1 MSILSHRAGRCIAA
15 LICLASLMWLPSAF
29 AQDPA
34 LTVPPINVPEGD
46 GSGVVNVVIE
56 LDSAA
61 PRDVTF
67 DYLTDD
73 GSAVAGTDYVGVALT
88 AGRIA
93 AGDDR
98 LIVPIGIL
106 GNTLSEA
113 DKNFFLQIINIDGA
127 SPGSIFGTITLLNDD
142 TPLTLSPAAG
152 ALSASAYAVPYSVT
166 FTGAGG
172 TGNFSYASTGTLPPG
187 LTLSAAGVL
196 SGTPTSPGS
205 YSFDVTATDVNS
217 TGPTA
222 PYSVV
227 QSYTVQ
233 VNAAGIALTP
243 STLPNGTAGV
253 AYSQSVGAT
262 GGVAP
267 YTFTVTA
274 GALPAGLSLGSGG
287 ALTGTPSSV
296 GTFNFTVTAT
306 DANGQTGSAA
316 YSVAIGSPT
325 IVLAPAAGP
334 LTSATYAT
342 PYSQTFTASGGVG
355 PYSYVISSGA
365 LPAGLGLDSSGALTG
380 TPTSPG
386 TYTFAVDVT
395 DTGLAGPGAPYG
407 TSSSYV
413 LTVSTPTIN
422 LNPNTLPTPAVGTA
436 YSETVTASGGVPGY
450 TFSVSGGALP
460 PGLSLSSG
468 GTLSGTPQAA
478 GGYSFSIRATDSN
491 GQSGA
496 QLYGVTINA
505 PVIDL
510 QPAAVP
516 AGTVGVA
523 YAESFSGS
531 GGTAPYTFS
540 VVSGTLPVGIS
551 LSAGGALAGTPTSAG
566 TFTFTVRIADASSG
580 GPYTAD
586 RSYSLVIGSPTITVD
601 PPVLPNGT
609 VAVPYGQAI
618 TASGGSA
625 PYTFTISSGALPA
638 GLTLAS
644 NGQITGTSSAAG
656 TAAFT
661 VAATDANAQTGSRSY
676 SVTMAAPTLVLTPA
690 SGALSASY
698 DAPYTQ
704 SLSTSGGIGPYSYAV
719 TSGALP
725 TGLALSGNQI
735 SGTPTAPGSY
745 TFAVTST
752 DSGASGTGSPFVVS
766 ATYTLNVSAAS
777 ITLDPSVAPAG
788 AVGVAYA
795 LQLSASGGTAPYQF
809 TVAGGALPQ
818 GVSLAANGILS
829 GTPAQAGTFN
839 VTFAA
844 TDANAQAG
852 AGSYTIAVTAPTL
865 ALTPASGAFNAT
877 YGAVFARTL
886 AATGGVGPYTYALT
900 TGQLPTGITLTGD
913 QLSGSPTVPG
923 TYAFTLTAT
932 DTGSTG
938 AGAPFTASASYTVTV
953 STPAINI
960 TTAVL
965 PDGTVG
971 AAYSQQLVADGGV
984 APYAFTVASGQL
996 PSDLQLSSS
1005 GQLTGTATSSGSYA
1019 FTIAATDANGQQ
1031 GTRAYTL
1038 QVGDAAPVA
1047 VADVA
1052 TALAGSALPIA
1063 VTANDSGAIT
1073 SVTLVQQPQHGTVSV
1088 TDLVVTYTASSDYE
1102 GQDSFQ
1108 YTVSGPGGVSAPAQV
1123 TITVNPAPVAVSRTV
1138 TAAIAAETR
1147 VALTEGA
1154 RGGPF
1159 TGATLVSLAPAAAG
1173 VATIVSG
1180 PGGSQELRFRASTTF
1195 AGDAVATFTLSNA
1208 YATSAPATVRFQ
1220 VQARPDPTLD
1230 ADVRGLANAQV
1241 ESARRF
1247 AHTQIDNF
1255 QSRLERL
1262 HGNAP
1267 RGRRLDNQL
1276 SFATRERC
1284 VAGVQGRTAH
1294 SCADEERQAAAPWD
1308 DNAGRHAS
1316 TPGAIG
1322 EGTLQDVNS
1331 GAWISGSLRSG
1342 GYRGIASTSS
1352 VGFETSGVSAGYDA
1366 DLSSDLSLGAGL
1378 GYGRDSSDVGQA
1390 GSRAKAEAFSAVG
1403 YASYHPGAFFIDGL
1417 LGYQAL
1423 RYNLHRHLT
1432 QAGGFVQGDRDGK
1445 QWFGSVSVGADLLA
1459 GAAQVTPYV
1468 RYDVARGNLD
1478 PYQEGGSD
1486 LWALAYGRTHVA
1498 STRGSAGVRLDFRR
1512 AFDWGAVTPLLRVE
1526 YQRELEGNDSATVR
1540 YADTASGPFYDLR
1553 PVNYDRSRFVLGVG
1567 ASFNWNSGWSTR
1579 VEYRS
1584 DASTRNQHENAYL
1597 LNLEKEF

>member
-1 MSILSHRAGRCIAA
+1 MSILSHCAGRCIAA
-15 LICLASLMWLPSAF
+15 LICLTSLMWLPSAF

-142 TPLTLSPAAG
+142 TPLTLLPAAG
-152 ALSASAYAVPYSVT
+152 ALSAAAYAVPYSVT
-166 FTGAGG
+166 FTGGGG
-172 TGNFSYASTGTLPPG
+172 TGSFSYASTGTLPPG

-217 TGPTA
+217 AGPGA

-227 QSYTVQ
+227 QSYTLQ

-243 STLPNGTAGV
+243 SAVPNGTAGV
-253 AYSQSVGAT
+253 AYSQSVAAT

-306 DANGQTGSAA
+306 DANGQSGSAA
-316 YSVAIGSPT
+316 YSVVIAAPT
-325 IVLAPAAGP
+325 IVLAPASGP
-334 LTSATYAT
+334 LPSASYAT

-365 LPAGLGLDSSGALTG
+365 LPAGLALDNSGALTG

-386 TYTFAVDVT
+386 TYNFAVDVT
-395 DTGLAGPGAPYG
+395 DTGLVGPGAPYG

-413 LTVSTPTIN
+413 LTVSTPTIT
-422 LNPNTLPTPAVGTA
+422 LNPSTLPTPEVGVA

-450 TFSVSGGALP
+450 TFSVSGGTLP

-478 GGYSFSIRATDSN
+478 GGYSFSIQAIDSN

-496 QLYGVTINA
+496 QLYGFTINA

-510 QPAAVP
+510 QPSVVP
-516 AGTVGVA
+516 AGTVGV
-523 YAESFSGS
+523 
-531 GGTAPYTFS
+531 TYTE
-540 VVSGTLPVGIS
+540 S
-551 LSAGGALAGTPTSAG
+551 LS
-566 TFTFTVRIADASSG
+566 
-580 GPYTAD
+580 
-586 RSYSLVIGSPTITVD
+586 
-601 PPVLPNGT
+601 
-609 VAVPYGQAI
+609 
-618 TASGGSA
+618 ASGGSA
-625 PYTFTISSGALPA
+625 PYTFSISSGALPA

-644 NGQITGTSSAAG
+644 NGQVTGTPSAAG
-656 TAAFT
+656 TATFT
-661 VAATDANAQTGSRSY
+661 IVATDANAQTGSRNY
-676 SVTMAAPTLVLTPA
+676 SVTIAAPTLVLTPA

-704 SLSTSGGIGPYSYAV
+704 ALSTSGGIGPYSYAV

-725 TGLALSGNQI
+725 AGLTLSGSQI

-745 TFAVTST
+745 TFTVTST
-752 DSGASGTGSPFVVS
+752 DGGASGTGSPFVVS
-766 ATYTLNVSAAS
+766 AAYTLNVSAAS
-777 ITLDPSVAPAG
+777 ITVDPSVAPAG
-788 AVGVAYA
+788 AVGVAYT

-809 TVAGGALPQ
+809 TVVGGALPQ
-818 GVSLAANGILS
+818 GVSLAANGSLS
-829 GTPAQAGTFN
+829 GTPVQAGTFN

-844 TDANAQAG
+844 TDANAQVG
-852 AGSYTIAVTAPTL
+852 TGSYAIAVTAPALT
-865 ALTPASGAFNAT
+865 LTPASGAFNAT
-877 YGAVFARTL
+877 YGTAFAEIL
-886 AATGGVGPYTYALT
+886 AATGGVGPYTYALSA
-900 TGQLPTGITLTGD
+900 GQLPTGVTLVGD

-923 TYAFTLTAT
+923 TYAFTITAT

-938 AGAPFTASASYTVTV
+938 AGAPFTVSASYTLTV

-996 PSDLQLSSS
+996 PSGLQLSSS
-1005 GQLTGTATSSGSYA
+1005 GQFTGTATASGSYA

-1047 VADVA
+1047 VADAA

-1073 SVTLVQQPQHGTVSV
+1073 SVAIVQQPQHGTVSV

-1108 YTVSGPGGVSAPAQV
+1108 YTASGPGGVSAPAQV

-1147 VALTEGA
+1147 VELTEGA

-1180 PGGSQELRFRASTTF
+1180 PGGTQELRFRASSSF
-1195 AGDAVATFTLSNA
+1195 AGEAVATFTLSNA

-1230 ADVRGLANAQV
+1230 PDVRGLANAQL

-1284 VAGVQGRTAH
+1284 VAGVHGQTAR
-1294 SCADEERQAAAPWD
+1294 SCADEELQAAAPWD
-1308 DNAGRHAS
+1308 GNAGRHDL

-1322 EGTLQDVNS
+1322 EGPTQDVHS

-1342 GYRGIASTSS
+1342 GYGGVASTSS

-1366 DLSSDLSLGAGL
+1366 DLSKELTLGAGL

-1417 LGYQAL
+1417 IGYQAL
-1423 RYNLHRHLT
+1423 RYNLHRHLSQT
-1432 QAGGFVQGDRDGK
+1432 GGFVQGDRDGK

-1459 GAAQVTPYV
+1459 GSTQVTPYV

-1486 LWALAYGRTHVA
+1486 LWALAYGRTNVA

-1512 AFDWGAVTPLLRVE
+1512 EFDWGAVIPLLRVE

-1584 DASTRNQHENAYL
+1584 DASTSNQHENAYL

>member
-1 MSILSHRAGRCIAA
+1 MSIVSRAVGRCIAV
-15 LICLASLMWLPSAF
+15 LLCLASLLWLPSAF

-34 LTVPPINVPEGD
+34 LTVPAVNVPEGD
-46 GSGVVNVVIE
+46 GTGVVNVVIE

-67 DYLTDD
+67 DYLTDN
-73 GSAVAGTDYVGVALT
+73 GSAVAGTDYVGIALT

-98 LIVPIGIL
+98 LIVPITIL

-113 DKNFFLQIINIDGA
+113 DKNFFLQIVDIDGA

-152 ALSASAYAVPYSVT
+152 ALSAAAYAAPYSVT
-166 FTGAGG
+166 FTGGGG
-172 TGNFSYASTGTLPPG
+172 TGTFSYASTGTLPPG

-217 TGPTA
+217 AGPGA
-222 PYSVV
+222 PYSVA
-227 QSYTVQ
+227 QSYTLQ

-243 STLPNGTAGV
+243 STVPNGTAGV
-253 AYSQSVGAT
+253 AYSQSVAAS

-267 YTFTVTA
+267 YTFTATA
-274 GALPAGLSLGSGG
+274 GTLPAGLSLGSGG

-296 GTFNFTVTAT
+296 GTFNFTLTAT

-316 YSVAIGSPT
+316 YSIVIAAPT
-325 IVLAPAAGP
+325 IVLAPTAGP
-334 LTSATYAT
+334 LPSATYAT
-342 PYSQTFTASGGVG
+342 PYSQNFTASGGTG

-365 LPAGLGLDSSGALTG
+365 LPAGVTLNSSGALTG
-380 TPTSPG
+380 TPTFPG
-386 TYTFAVDVT
+386 TYNFAVDVT
-395 DTGLAGPGAPYG
+395 DTGLVGPGAPYG

-413 LTVSTPTIN
+413 LTVSTPTII
-422 LNPNTLPTPAVGTA
+422 LSPSTLPTPEVGIA
-436 YSETVTASGGVPGY
+436 YSQTVTASGGVPGY
-450 TFSVSGGALP
+450 TFSVSGGTLP

-478 GGYSFSIRATDSN
+478 GGYSFSIQATDSN

-496 QLYGVTINA
+496 QLYGFTINA

-510 QPAAVP
+510 QPSVVP
-516 AGTVGVA
+516 AGTVGA
-523 YAESFSGS
+523 PYAEALSGS

-540 VVSGTLPVGIS
+540 VVSGTLPAGIT
-551 LSAGGALAGTPTSAG
+551 LSGGGALAGTPTSAG
-566 TFTFTVRIADASSG
+566 TFTFTVRVADSSSG

-586 RSYSLVIGSPTITVD
+586 RSYTLVIGSPTITVD

-609 VAVPYGQAI
+609 VAATYGQGV
-618 TASGGSA
+618 TAAGGTA
-625 PYTFTISSGALPA
+625 PYTFSISSGTLPA

-644 NGQITGTSSAAG
+644 NGQITGTPSAAG
-656 TAAFT
+656 AATFT
-661 VAATDANAQTGSRSY
+661 IVATDANAQTGSRSY
-676 SVTMAAPTLVLTPA
+676 SITMAAPTLVLTPA

-698 DAPYTQ
+698 DTPYTQ
-704 SLSTSGGIGPYSYAV
+704 ALITSGGIGPYTYAV

-725 TGLALSGNQI
+725 AGLVLSGNQI
-735 SGTPTAPGSY
+735 SGTPTVPGSY
-745 TFAVTST
+745 TFTVSST
-752 DSGASGTGSPFVVS
+752 DGGASGTGSPFVAS

-777 ITLDPSVAPAG
+777 ITLAPSVAPAG
-788 AVGVAYA
+788 VVGVAYT

-818 GVSLAANGILS
+818 GVSLGANGSLS
-829 GTPAQAGTFN
+829 GTPVQAGTFT

-844 TDANAQAG
+844 TDANAQVG
-852 AGSYTIAVTAPTL
+852 TGSYTIVVTAPAL
-865 ALTPASGAFNAT
+865 ALTPASGVFNAT
-877 YGAVFARTL
+877 YGVAFAETL
-886 AATGGVGPYTYALT
+886 AATGGVGPYTYAIT
-900 TGQLPTGITLTGD
+900 AGQLPAGITLIGD

-923 TYAFTLTAT
+923 TYAFTITAT
-932 DTGSTG
+932 DAGSTG
-938 AGAPFTASASYTVTV
+938 AGAPFTASASYTLTV

-971 AAYSQQLVADGGV
+971 AAYSQQLVADGGI

-996 PSDLQLSSS
+996 PSGLQLSSS
-1005 GQLTGTATSSGSYA
+1005 GQFTGTATASGSYA

-1047 VADVA
+1047 VADAA

-1073 SVTLVQQPQHGTVSV
+1073 SVTIVQQPQHGTVSV

-1108 YTVSGPGGVSAPAQV
+1108 YTASGPGGVSAPAQV

-1147 VALTEGA
+1147 VELTEGA

-1159 TGATLVSLAPAAAG
+1159 TGATLVSLAPATAG
-1173 VATIVSG
+1173 LATIVSG
-1180 PGGSQELRFRASTTF
+1180 PGGTQELRFRASSSF
-1195 AGDAVATFTLSNA
+1195 AGEAVATFTLSNA

-1230 ADVRGLANAQV
+1230 PDVRGLANAQL
-1241 ESARRF
+1241 ETARRF

-1284 VAGVQGRTAH
+1284 VAGVQGQTAR
-1294 SCADEERQAAAPWD
+1294 SCADEALQAVAPWD
-1308 DNAGRHAS
+1308 GNAGQHDL
-1316 TPGAIG
+1316 TTGAIG
-1322 EGTLQDVNS
+1322 EGPMRDVQS

-1342 GYRGIASTSS
+1342 GYGGLASTSS

-1366 DLSSDLSLGAGL
+1366 DLSKELSVGAGL

-1417 LGYQAL
+1417 IGYQAL

-1432 QAGGFVQGDRDGK
+1432 QTGGFVQADRDGK

-1459 GAAQVTPYV
+1459 GSTQVTPYV

-1486 LWALAYGRTHVA
+1486 LWALAYGRTNVA

-1512 AFDWGAVTPLLRVE
+1512 EFDWGAVTPLLRVE

-1540 YADTASGPFYDLR
+1540 YADTANGPFYDLR

-1584 DASTRNQHENAYL
+1584 DASTSNQHENAYL